1 MFSQDL
7 PVFKCCILLNDKFQA
22 RVIPHFLGAI
32 AGFLAQDWLSSFH
45 RSSATTLWRPSLSE
59 RFSVPHPCGSDSR
72 RVT

>member
-32 AGFLAQDWLSSFH
+32 AGFLAQDWLRFFPSFFRH
-45 RSSATTLWRPSLSE
+45 DVMAAKFVGAILASAPMWL
-59 RFSVPHPCGSDSR
+59 
-72 RVT
+72 